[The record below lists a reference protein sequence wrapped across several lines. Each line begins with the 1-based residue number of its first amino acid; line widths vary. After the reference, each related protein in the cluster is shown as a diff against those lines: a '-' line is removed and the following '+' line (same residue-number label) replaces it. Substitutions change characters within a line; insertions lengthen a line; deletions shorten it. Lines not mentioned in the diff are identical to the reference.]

1 MNDNNTNIT
10 YERVRANASTIRECA
25 NKMKNIFNDFSQ
37 TMNQVGSD
45 DVFMGQASEA
55 IKGRFN
61 SLKGRFDSYTAKV
74 EQFAAMISSAADQTQ
89 ATEQSIA
96 RDADNLIG

>member
-1 MNDNNTNIT
+1 MNNNTNIT
-10 YERVRANASTIRECA
+10 YEQVRANANTIKECS
-25 NKMKNIFNDFSQ
+25 NKMKTIFNDFNQ

-55 IKGRFN
+55 LKNRFN

-74 EQFAAMISSAADQTQ
+74 EQFANMISGAADQTQ
-89 ATEQSIA
+89 STEQSIA
-96 RDADNLIG
+96 SDADSLAG